1 MATYYKLGLI
11 LFALTISNCG
21 QAQTRDTELTS
32 YRYCEIKNNEIVF
45 HVPVTMIYPLSEEG
59 YEMLV
64 NVYCDS
70 QECAGLRIDLFTLRE
85 SNTIFPISVQPMLGL
100 KLISKTDTS
109 AELSWGSSTFKLD
122 TIAGELVWTQDGGEG
137 KAQCNGVAAL

>member
-11 LFALTISNCG
+11 LFTLTLISCG

-32 YRYCEIKNNEIVF
+32 YSYCEIKNNEVAF
-45 HVPVTMIYPLSEEG
+45 HVPVTMIYPLSEKG

-70 QECAGLRIDLFTLRE
+70 QECAGLRLDLFSLRE
-85 SNTIFPISVQPMLGL
+85 TNTMFPNSVQPMLGL
-100 KLISKTDTS
+100 KLNSKTDTL

-122 TIAGELVWTQDGGEG
+122 TVVGELVWTQAGGEG
-137 KAQCNGVAAL
+137 KAQCNGVTAL